1 LTKLRED
8 NADIFSKLDAF
19 QNEFSQKLEALVES
33 KVETSGINFRAYTDR
48 LFFDLETRTGT
59 EFTRLRSQLCKDVN
73 SSYLQLK
80 ADIVLAQSQ
89 AVSCAQSALLR
100 VQRDTIHLN
109 DASRLAAAAE
119 TEALEQRI
127 ELNVGDFEQ
136 LLKSVS
142 SATGRIFNLRAHV
155 SDQFAALKT
164 DISDLR
170 TQLVQT
176 ATSVPD
182 LKPISDR
189 VDAIAI
195 QLAHVPAHADD
206 DHSTHALIAKL
217 EMELSTLRMSLLKV
231 ADKQALNKLAADVL
245 DRAPKGET
253 RAQFEACLADI
264 ESISTRLQ
272 KLESHTA
279 TQHGDEHKSFAGFA
293 LKSELS
299 QLRSR
304 FHELEVLV
312 AGSKSGPAGAVAARH
327 AAPTDDLKALLS
339 RVSAVEAS
347 LATLKQSDDV
357 DSAAYPVG
365 HDVPA
370 LHSQL
375 NEVQSLASAA
385 WDLLDEAGKEIDA
398 LKAHIKSQDARIADL
413 VTKIASFANLLGAG
427 HDSAVHADE
436 QSDPDDPV
444 SRVKQRLAKH
454 KARTAQSDPDS
465 HSVDSDDLLSKH
477 LAKAGATV
485 ERMPWSETEQKTV
498 DDYFTHID
506 DRSCRNLLDVF
517 HSAANWPWEAETI
530 FTFLANRVGPG
541 GCFHEAQA
549 SRWKRSQEWL
559 AFDRLWTKLIEWL
572 TTVEPYQPDRRTT
585 DFSCYCHQADRQAE
599 AQDGRCLGCVES
611 TASNFPQQA
620 SRLAPVDGAQ
630 LVLPAR
636 CKQVLV
642 P

>member
-1 LTKLRED
+1 VRPVC
-8 NADIFSKLDAF
+8 I
-19 QNEFSQKLEALVES
+19 
-33 KVETSGINFRAYTDR
+33 
-48 LFFDLETRTGT
+48 
-59 EFTRLRSQLCKDVN
+59 
-73 SSYLQLK
+73 
-80 ADIVLAQSQ
+80 
-89 AVSCAQSALLR
+89 
-100 VQRDTIHLN
+100 
-109 DASRLAAAAE
+109 AA
-119 TEALEQRI
+119 RP
-127 ELNVGDFEQ
+127 VGDFEQ
-136 LLKSVS
+136 RLEKLSDALLKSVS

-217 EMELSTLRMSLLKV
+217 EMELSTLRTSLLKL

-312 AGSKSGPAGAVAARH
+312 ADSKSGPAGAVAARH

-398 LKAHIKSQDARIADL
+398 LKAHIKSQDARIDDL

-427 HDSAVHADE
+427 HDSAVTSS
-436 QSDPDDPV
+436 QTRTIP
-444 SRVKQRLAKH
+444 SRA
-454 KARTAQSDPDS
+454 SS
-465 HSVDSDDLLSKH
+465 SV
-477 LAKAGATV
+477 
-485 ERMPWSETEQKTV
+485 
-498 DDYFTHID
+498 
-506 DRSCRNLLDVF
+506 
-517 HSAANWPWEAETI
+517 
-530 FTFLANRVGPG
+530 
-541 GCFHEAQA
+541 
-549 SRWKRSQEWL
+549 
-559 AFDRLWTKLIEWL
+559 
-572 TTVEPYQPDRRTT
+572 
-585 DFSCYCHQADRQAE
+585 
-599 AQDGRCLGCVES
+599 
-611 TASNFPQQA
+611 
-620 SRLAPVDGAQ
+620 
-630 LVLPAR
+630 
-636 CKQVLV
+636 
-642 P
+642 

>member
-1 LTKLRED
+1 MFQLIEAAANYCDQSIAESAQKVLVMCSAARDAALQQFAEQVLTKLRED

-59 EFTRLRSQLCKDVN
+59 EFTRLRSQLWNDVN

-127 ELNVGDFEQ
+127 ELNVGDFEHRLEKLSDA

-217 EMELSTLRMSLLKV
+217 EMELSTLRTSLLKL
-231 ADKQALNKLAADVL
+231 ADKQAPNKLAADVL

-398 LKAHIKSQDARIADL
+398 LKAHIKSQDARIDDL

-444 SRVKQRLAKH
+444 SRVKQRLARNTLTCLEFK
-454 KARTAQSDPDS
+454 
-465 HSVDSDDLLSKH
+465 DLLRERRASTNGARWFTNVGLFVGSIQKCGVVS
-477 LAKAGATV
+477 LA
-485 ERMPWSETEQKTV
+485 
-498 DDYFTHID
+498 DL
-506 DRSCRNLLDVF
+506 CRGRIAAAPTPA
-517 HSAANWPWEAETI
+517 SAARR
-530 FTFLANRVGPG
+530 LMNRCAVPVIGVP
-541 GCFHEAQA
+541 
-549 SRWKRSQEWL
+549 L
-559 AFDRLWTKLIEWL
+559 RLT
-572 TTVEPYQPDRRTT
+572 
-585 DFSCYCHQADRQAE
+585 S
-599 AQDGRCLGCVES
+599 
-611 TASNFPQQA
+611 
-620 SRLAPVDGAQ
+620 
-630 LVLPAR
+630 LP
-636 CKQVLV
+636 CNSW
-642 P
+642 